1 MSDYLASA
9 LSALSLPERAAL
21 RAHIRPTLLL
31 PDGELFKINHITK
44 LITAYTTYTTR
55 PPSPTNDSDSVSDN
69 NTLLTKLKLW
79 GGCIEA
85 AILCD
90 WFQINVGI
98 YTLAEDASGI
108 QRVSFLVNNE
118 DNNAIHHKIVLIN
131 GGRDFVNAY
140 DK

>member
-1 MSDYLASA
+1 M
-9 LSALSLPERAAL
+9 SALSLPERAAL
-21 RAHIRPTLLL
+21 RAHIRPTPVL
-31 PDGELFKINHITK
+31 PDGELFKISHITK

-55 PPSPTNDSDSVSDN
+55 PTSTSATDTDSN
-69 NTLLTKLKLW
+69 ALLAKLKLW
-79 GGCIEA
+79 GGCIET

-118 DNNAIHHKIVLIN
+118 DNNAINHKIVLVN

-140 DK
+140 DKESVLV